1 MNDSMQPTK
10 VAAEMEELNR
20 QRQASLLREV
30 LAFVIGSRK
39 YWILPLLVVM
49 ALLGALAFLGSSGLA
64 PFIYPL
70 F

>member
-1 MNDSMQPTK
+1 MNDSTQQTR
-10 VAAEMEELNR
+10 VAAEMEELNK
-20 QRQASLLREV
+20 QRQASLPREF
-30 LAFVIGSRK
+30 LAFVIGTQK
-39 YWILPLLVVM
+39 YWILPLLVIM